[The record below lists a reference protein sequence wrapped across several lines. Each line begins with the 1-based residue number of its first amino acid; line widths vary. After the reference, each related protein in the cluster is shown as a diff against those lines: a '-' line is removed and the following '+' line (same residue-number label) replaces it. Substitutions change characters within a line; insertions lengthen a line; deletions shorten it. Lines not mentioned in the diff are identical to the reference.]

1 MSLHKCERKN
11 CPNHDKN
18 GWCFSAD
25 GIHLKM
31 NNVHLRSWSM
41 AINNEE
47 ATLDNPPS
55 TLPINLMP
63 ARASESN
70 PYRKREKSPP
80 QAPSS
85 NPMNSAT
92 TMPHF
97 FPYSMLGY
105 PPYMPPYPPMPGMP
119 HKAPS
124 PIISNTTPMAKRMDP
139 VDITIPSSPPEEV
152 DPVDRMHS
160 YFDWLGRKSPSQV
173 EMLLD
178 TKNSLLEAGHNFNTM
193 FRISEPKWESLHVPE
208 GIMMQI
214 LHGVNRFKKAE
225 HSL

>member
-1 MSLHKCERKN
+1 
-11 CPNHDKN
+11 
-18 GWCFSAD
+18 
-25 GIHLKM
+25 M

-160 YFDWLGRKSPSQV
+160 SFDWLGRKSPSQV

-193 FRISEPKWESLHVPE
+193 FRISQPKWESLHVPE

-214 LHGVNRFKKAE
+214 LHGVIRFKKAE